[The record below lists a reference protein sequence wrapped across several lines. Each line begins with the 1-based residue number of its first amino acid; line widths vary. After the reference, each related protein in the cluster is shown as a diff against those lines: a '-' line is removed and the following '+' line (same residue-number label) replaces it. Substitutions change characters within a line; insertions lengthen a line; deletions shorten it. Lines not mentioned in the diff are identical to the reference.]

1 MPCKKKN
8 VERILKQYQLPS
20 ENNDLQSFIDT
31 KRVDMMEQAISS
43 IEYALDNNLPLVEL
57 YQFKDSEFVVMVS
70 DKEFL
75 TNLEHIYDYY
85 IINEMYELCKR
96 VVGLK
101 KRLGST
107 LKLNET

>member
-1 MPCKKKN
+1 MPRKKKN
-8 VERILKQYQLPS
+8 VESILKQYQLPS
-20 ENNDLQSFIDT
+20 ENKDLQNFIDS
-31 KRVDMMEQAISS
+31 KRVDMMEQAVSS
-43 IEYALDNNLPLVEL
+43 IEYALNNNLPLVEL

-70 DKEFL
+70 NKEFL
-75 TNLEHIYDYY
+75 TNIEHIYDYY
-85 IINEMYELCKR
+85 INNEMYELCER